1 MLPEYA
7 LQKAIISG
15 IHTLRE
21 DPKALDLLFG
31 RLGRAN
37 VQAIKD
43 FLKNTPI
50 DFSINYPKQ
59 DLKAPAIILLLKNES
74 EQNAFLGDIMG
85 APNDTHFPDFEFS
98 YETDAEGVLP
108 SEGPLEGPPPAITG
122 AIRVDPSTSTASRI
136 YVTEASQAELEAVM
150 QRTGVDSVLLDV
162 VRGTGRGRSYQVQR
176 MSKEYVDIF
185 GTFEVDLDSTSVVVL
200 RDSTNSPA
208 TDGEPQEVYDAS
220 NRGLLRKGAQY
231 QVQYQLTILGSRQ
244 EEVLYLYNMLKAI
257 FFLSR
262 VYLEGQGLHNLQIS
276 GTDFAPKSEYLPDV
290 VYTRSMQ
297 LSFIS
302 PFYVY
307 AEQDVLDEL
316 RLCIT
321 PTDLFAPDGS
331 VPFSTIIRLEP

>member
-1 MLPEYA
+1 MLPEYT
-7 LQKAIISG
+7 LQKAIVSG

-21 DPKALDLLFG
+21 DTRALDLLFG

-59 DLKAPAIILLLKNES
+59 DLKAPAIILMLKNES
-74 EQNAFLGDIMG
+74 EQNAFLGDVMG
-85 APNDTHFPDFEFS
+85 APNDTHFPDPEFT
-98 YETDAEGVLP
+98 YETDEEGVLP
-108 SEGPLEGPPPAITG
+108 SSGALTGPPPAITG
-122 AIRVDPSTSTASRI
+122 AIRIDPTTTTSSRA
-136 YVTEASQAELEAVM
+136 YVTQESQAELESVM
-150 QRTGVDSVLLDV
+150 QRRGVDSVLFDV
-162 VRGTGRGRSYQVQR
+162 VRGTGKGHSYQVQR

-185 GTFEVDLDSTSVVVL
+185 GVFEIDLDSTSVVVL
-200 RDSTNSPA
+200 RDSTHSPA
-208 TDGEPQEVYDAS
+208 TDGEPHEAYDAS

-231 QVQYQLTILGSRQ
+231 QIQYQLTILGSKQ
-244 EEVLYLYNMLKAI
+244 EEVLYLYNILKSI

-262 VYLEGQGLHNLQIS
+262 NYLEGQGIHNLQVS

-290 VYTRSMQ
+290 IYTRSMQ

-307 AEQDVLDEL
+307 AEQEVLDEL
-316 RLCIT
+316 SLCLT
-321 PTDLFAPDGS
+321 PTDLFAPEGS